1 LLARALFLLSPQTPP
16 HCAEEPRHDFEDLV
30 AFAYDELRRLAC
42 YFVNMENPGH
52 TLAPTAIVH
61 EAYLRLVGQVELQ
74 HTNKQHFIAIASTM
88 IRRVLID
95 HARKSE
101 RVKRGR
107 DWRRVTLSGAATPSS
122 DGSIDLLTL
131 NDGLDRLSELEPRLA
146 QVVEMRFFGGLS
158 IEETAAALGVSKRT
172 VCNDWRYAR
181 AWLQRTLDE
190 SGAAAAERR

>member
-1 LLARALFLLSPQTPP
+1 M
-16 HCAEEPRHDFEDLV
+16 RHDFEDLV
-30 AFAYDELRRLAC
+30 ALAYDELRRLAG
-42 YFVNMENPGH
+42 YFVSMENPGH

-61 EAYLRLVGQVELQ
+61 EAYLRLAGQDKLQ

-88 IRRVLID
+88 IRRVLMD
-95 HARKSE
+95 HARKSG
-101 RVKRGR
+101 RIKRGR

-131 NDGLDRLSELEPRLA
+131 NDGLERLSELEPRLT

-181 AWLQRTLDE
+181 AWLQRALDE
-190 SGAAAAERR
+190 SDASDSSCAADLERG